1 MEYIVNGEIITIEED
16 EKPYGEGHEGKLY
29 LRGDNLYKVYYENNL
44 CVCKDKFT
52 FHALLCCIDTNHVNL
67 PDALMYKNTDSF
79 SYAGYVTKKVGKK
92 KKRHGATKMDGKSFF
107 QNLTIWESDAEILAE
122 NHVLMI
128 DVGFHNYIYDE
139 EGKAMHIIDP
149 GGYQTRRFFVKEDY
163 RRNNLKQ
170 IDDLTK
176 KVVVED
182 ILECPKLFEKKD
194 ELVIR
199 MEEEMG
205 DSTMHEYLEHA
216 LDTGKYNNVNEFLIE
231 KARYIH

>member
-122 NHVLMI
+122 SYILMA

-139 EGKAMHIIDP
+139 EEKSMYIIDP
-149 GGYQTRRFFVKEDY
+149 GSYQTKKMFMKGDY
-163 RRNNLKQ
+163 LRSNLKQ

-176 KVVVED
+176 QIIVED
-182 ILECPKLFEKKD
+182 ILKCPELSKKKND
-194 ELVIR
+194 IVIHMR
-199 MEEEMG
+199 EEMG
-205 DSTMHEYLEHA
+205 ESTMHEYLEHA
-216 LDTGKYNNVNEFLIE
+216 LDVGEYHNVNEFLIE
-231 KARYIH
+231 KARYIR